1 MPLIN
6 GILLLYYHPPTEYAP
21 TVMDSVESFS
31 QYSQFK
37 VWALNTYL
45 GYPKS
50 LNSLQFKIIILHYSM
65 FGSANYLLSPPF
77 LQLLDKN
84 AGSHKVAVWQD
95 ECYNF
100 RQRAAFANRYK
111 IDCIYTCLKPKYFDE
126 VYYKRCP
133 SVKNVLPT
141 LTGYVSEQMIQKAEQ
156 LAKTWKERSID
167 VGYRARRVPSYLG
180 LGGQEKVEIAQKFIA
195 HTAEYK
201 MDLALDIEC
210 LEEHRI
216 YGDKYWA
223 WLGNL
228 KAILGAESGGSI
240 FDIDSEVYDEW
251 CRRQG
256 KLGNFWVLGNRQIP
270 YEEMPPEL
278 MKKYENKIP
287 YRAISPRYFEA
298 AAFRICQVLYP
309 GDYNGILQP
318 WVHYLPLERD
328 FTNFRQIIRLMQSE
342 KGQEVRAAAF
352 KDLIASG
359 KYTFKKFVES
369 FDQELINA
377 GFNPNIS
384 QEDTNNPSITLD
396 KELASLAKKRR
407 LERLLFMPY
416 YKKYPGKKLLMP
428 FAGLAGGIY
437 FRLRG
442 YKKGTVG

>member
-1 MPLIN
+1 MQKVN
-6 GILLLYYHPPTEYAP
+6 GILLFYYHPPTEYAP
-21 TVMDSVESFS
+21 TVMDSVESFAK
-31 QYSQFK
+31 YSQFK
-37 VWALNTYL
+37 VWAINTHL

-50 LNSLQFKIIILHYSM
+50 LNSLQFKIIVLHYSM
-65 FGSANYLLSPPF
+65 FGSESYLLSPPF

-84 AGSHKVAVWQD
+84 TDSYKIAVWQD

-111 IDCIYTCLKPKYFDE
+111 VDCIYTCLKPRYFDE

-141 LTGYVSEQMIQKAEQ
+141 LTGYVSEQMIQKAKQ
-156 LAKTWKERSID
+156 FAKPWKERGVD

-180 LGGQEKVEIAQKFIA
+180 LGGQEKVEIAEKFIA
-195 HTAEYK
+195 RTAEYK
-201 MDLALDIEC
+201 MDLTLDIEY
-210 LEEHRI
+210 LEEHRV
-216 YGDKYWA
+216 YGVKYWA

-270 YEEMPPEL
+270 YKEMPPEL

-298 AAFRICQVLYP
+298 AAFRICQILYP

-328 FTNFRQIIRLMQSE
+328 FSNFHQVIRLMQSE
-342 KGQEVRAAAF
+342 KGQEVRADAF

-359 KYTFKKFVES
+359 KYTFKKFIES
-369 FDQELINA
+369 FDEELIKSGVSPQIDQGDADRINA
-377 GFNPNIS
+377 LLN
-384 QEDTNNPSITLD
+384 
-396 KELASLAKKRR
+396 KEVAQLTKKRK
-407 LERLLFMPY
+407 LESLIFIPY
-416 YKKYPGKKLLMP
+416 YAKYPGKKFLMP
-428 FAGLAGGIY
+428 FAGLAGGMY
-437 FRLRG
+437 FKLKG
-442 YKKGTVG
+442 YKKGM